1 MLLARLMDKCLSA
14 GRLTIVDAA
23 GVRHVAG
30 QVREDGADVTV
41 RLRDRAAQRQ
51 LLLNPKLAFG
61 ELYMDGRLTIEDGTL
76 YDFLDLLCSAVG
88 AFEKDTVIGRIS
100 GVYGQVTRRIKQYN
114 PVGKAQ
120 RNVAHHYDLSGE
132 LYDLFLD
139 EDKQYSCAYFEDEND
154 SLEEAQHNKKRHIAA
169 KLLLEPRQKIL
180 DIGCGW
186 GGLALY
192 LAREAAVEVTGLT
205 LSQEQHGVA
214 EDRAREAGLHNQVRF
229 RLQDYREERETYD
242 RIVSV
247 GMFEHVGAT
256 HYREFFSKL
265 RNLLKEDGVA
275 LLHTIGRAG
284 PPGSTNP
291 WLAKYIFP
299 GGYTPAL
306 SEMMAAIEKED
317 LWVTDVE
324 ALRLHYAST
333 LRHWRERF
341 AANRDKVRGLYD
353 EEFCRMWEFYLTGCE
368 LSFRRMD
375 QLVFQIQIA
384 RNRDAVPLTRGY
396 IERWEDQR
404 RGEAVSAAA

>member
-1 MLLARLMDKCLSA
+1 MLLARLMDKCLPA

-23 GVRHVAG
+23 GARHVAG
-30 QVREDGADVTV
+30 QQAEGAADVTV
-41 RLRDRAAQRQ
+41 RIHDRAAQRR

-88 AFEKDTVIGRIS
+88 AFETDTLIGRFGGACS
-100 GVYGQVTRRIKQYN
+100 RLTRRFRQYN

-120 RNVAHHYDLSGE
+120 RNVAHHYDLSGR

-139 EDKQYSCAYFEDEND
+139 KDKQYSCAYFNDETD
-154 SLEEAQHNKKRHIAA
+154 SLEDAQHNKKRHIAA
-169 KLLLEPRQKIL
+169 KLLLESDQKVL

-192 LAREAAVEVTGLT
+192 LAREAGVEVTGLT
-205 LSQEQHGVA
+205 LSREQHGAA
-214 EDRAREAGLHNQVRF
+214 EERARKAGLDNQVRF

-256 HYREFFSKL
+256 HYREFFGKL
-265 RNLLKEDGVA
+265 RSLLKEDGVA

-284 PPGSTNP
+284 PPGATNA

-306 SEMMAAIEKED
+306 SEMMAAIEKEN
-317 LWVTDVE
+317 LWVTDIE
-324 ALRLHYAST
+324 ALRLHYAGT

-341 AANRDKVRGLYD
+341 AANRDEILDLYD
-353 EEFCRMWEFYLTGCE
+353 ERFCRMWEFYLTGCE

-384 RNRDAVPLTRGY
+384 RRRDAVPLTRGY
-396 IERWEDQR
+396 IERWEDLH
-404 RGEAVSAAA
+404 RGETVSAAA